1 MAATGR
7 DGPGAAEWVPE
18 HPRSVAELDDA
29 AQACRG
35 CGLFRDATQAVMGE
49 GPLKADLLL
58 LGEQPG
64 DREDVEGRPF
74 VGPAGR
80 LLDQALDAAGVARDR
95 VYRTNAV
102 KHFRYERRDSKR
114 IHKSP
119 SRWHVAACEPWLL
132 GELEL
137 IAPRGVV
144 VLGATAGQALYGP
157 SFRVGSQRGRRLEW
171 PTGTWPV
178 PRPPEFVVATAHPSS
193 VLRSR
198 QRDADLEA
206 LVADL
211 GVARQLLT

>member
-1 MAATGR
+1 MAAAGQ
-7 DGPGAAEWVPE
+7 DGPAAAEWVPE
-18 HPRSVAELDDA
+18 HPTSVAELDDA

-49 GPLKADLLL
+49 GPLGADLLL

-80 LLDQALDAAGVARDR
+80 MLDRALDAAGVAPDR

-137 IAPRGVV
+137 VAPRGVV
-144 VLGATAGQALYGP
+144 VLGATAGRALYGP
-157 SFRVGSQRGRRLEW
+157 SFRVGAQRGRRLEW
-171 PTGTWPV
+171 PGATWPV
-178 PRPPEFVVATAHPSS
+178 ARPPEFVVATTHPSS

-211 GVARQLLT
+211 VVARELL

>member
-1 MAATGR
+1 MPASGR
-7 DGPGAAEWVPE
+7 DGPGAAEWVPA
-18 HPRSVAELDDA
+18 HPRSVAQLEEA

-35 CGLFRDATQAVMGE
+35 CELFRDATQAVMGE
-49 GPLKADLLL
+49 GPLGAELLL

-80 LLDQALDAAGVARDR
+80 LLDRALDEAGVAQQR

-102 KHFRYERRDSKR
+102 KHFRYDRRDSKR

-157 SFRVGSQRGRRLEW
+157 AFRVGKERGRRLEW
-171 PTGTWPV
+171 PADRWAL
-178 PRPPEFVVATAHPSS
+178 RQPPEFVVATAHPSS

-211 GVARQLLT
+211 VVARELLG

>member
-1 MAATGR
+1 
-7 DGPGAAEWVPE
+7 
-18 HPRSVAELDDA
+18 VAELDAA

-35 CGLFRDATQAVMGE
+35 CGLYRDATQVVMGE
-49 GPLKADLLL
+49 GPLAAELLL

-80 LLDQALDAAGVARDR
+80 LLDRALDEAGVARQR

-102 KHFRYERRDSKR
+102 KHFRYDRRDSKR

-157 SFRVGSQRGRRLEW
+157 AFRVGNERGRRLDW
-171 PTGTWPV
+171 PADRLSLA
-178 PRPPEFVVATAHPSS
+178 RPPEFVVATAHPSS

-198 QRDADLEA
+198 QRDADLAA

-211 GVARQLLT
+211 VVARELLG